1 MLSVPAPTAPVPPL
15 GDPVVHAPAAAQAAF
30 APPDTDQGQFEADK
44 RAVYKYVS
52 LTTYYENNSN
62 NYYPGIHYFLCW
74 RFYLNDANWPLSL
87 RNPNLV
93 MHLI

>member
-15 GDPVVHAPAAAQAAF
+15 GDPVVHPPAAAQAAF

-44 RAVYKYVS
+44 RAVYKYVLMGFTRKS
-52 LTTYYENNSN
+52 IVTIFFSGT
-62 NYYPGIHYFLCW
+62 HYFLCW